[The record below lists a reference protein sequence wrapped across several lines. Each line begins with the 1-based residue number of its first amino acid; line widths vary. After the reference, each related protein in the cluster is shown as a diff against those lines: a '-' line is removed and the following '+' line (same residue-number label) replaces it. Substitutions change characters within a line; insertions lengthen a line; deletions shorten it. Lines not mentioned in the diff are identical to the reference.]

1 MNLRPLRD
9 VTVRPG
15 RPEDVGAVTQL
26 LIAEERDVRG
36 GSRWSADDTRDWF
49 HNLGV
54 NGELWIAE
62 HEGQPA
68 GVVGIFVGD
77 KARAWVAVDPRVT
90 GRSVDA
96 ALVELAEERAKQ
108 REATTLYLLSFAEN
122 ESATRLL
129 ERLGYRDVRH
139 FFRMEVELDERPG
152 EPEWPP
158 GIGCTTFDTADS
170 RVLHEAINEAFA
182 DDYGHHPLPFDE
194 WKRMRLEAPDFDPSL
209 WFVARERDEIA
220 GVCRCTE
227 HRWGS
232 GWIDALGV
240 RRPWRRRGVGG
251 ALLRHAFREL
261 YDRGQRSVGLGVDT
275 QNPSG
280 ATRLYERAGMRVV
293 AENISFEK
301 VLA

>member
-1 MNLRPLRD
+1 MTLRR
-9 VTVRPG
+9 G
-15 RPEDVGAVTQL
+15 RPDDVGAVTRL
-26 LIAEERDVRG
+26 LIAEECDVRG
-36 GSRWSADDTRDWF
+36 GSRWSEGDTRDWF

-62 HEGQPA
+62 HEREPA
-68 GVVGIFVGD
+68 GVVGIFLGER
-77 KARAWVAVDPRVT
+77 ARAWVSVDPRLA
-90 GRSVDA
+90 GSGVDA
-96 ALVELAEERAKQ
+96 ALVELAEERAK
-108 REATTLYLLSFAEN
+108 EGGAATLYLLSFAEN
-122 ESATRLL
+122 EAATRLL
-129 ERLGYRDVRH
+129 EAAGYRDVRH
-139 FFRMEVELDERPG
+139 FFRMEVELAGRPP
-152 EPEWPP
+152 EPEWPA
-158 GIGCTTFDTADS
+158 GIGCRTFDIADA
-170 RVLHEAINEAFA
+170 RALHAAINEAFA
-182 DDYGHHPLPFDE
+182 DDYGHHALSFEE

-209 WFVARERDEIA
+209 WFVARAGDEIA

-240 RRPWRRRGVGG
+240 RRRWRRRGVGG

-261 YDRGQRSVGLGVDT
+261 FDRGQRSVGLGVDT

-301 VLA
+301 VLT